1 MELVK
6 NDTKKWTIIFNDEN
20 WNFDLNLISNSVTN
34 KFHIIADFLTE
45 MSKTCDDFD
54 EWFRTFLFAYS
65 ENDDLRFDLMKD
77 AVPIIKEYVNIVIDN
92 LGTDYKK
99 FVDETK
105 AKKSSILFKAPEIK
119 QIIILSGYL
128 KVYSVISNSENLK
141 LDQRLHKQIYNMF
154 AADILKTDIV
164 KKIFDVVKTK
174 TFRYSITDRYMWD
187 YIKTIQC
194 KEIDDHIIEIFNFIM
209 NNILALCENDKNP
222 IIFFIGVIDESVK
235 WFLRSVYKGTIIYED
250 SMSTEDIQST
260 NIDNL
265 SAYCYNDTL
274 GRLKGIAYELIYE
287 SLEGKKGG
295 VLTFTD
301 ENGAINTDSY
311 ITKFQSRVMG
321 IEYISPLC
329 ECVVFPVLS
338 KILDIPY
345 GYFKTISPEHAA
357 VLSVYTY
364 NLMRK
369 VFKGKFKTLISL
381 LPYYP
386 NEQPSLTT
394 TYVLK
399 NANLYI
405 NSFNEIKNFLG
416 FKNKILLHHILC
428 HFVGRVSR
436 IDFVH
441 VIDGNKLGGIPLSKT
456 EEDIIEFFIMFFSN
470 KLENEFREMSKMAN
484 SDF

>member
-1 MELVK
+1 MELEKKEV
-6 NDTKKWTIIFNDEN
+6 KKWTIIFGDGWQFEL
-20 WNFDLNLISNSVTN
+20 DLISNSITN
-34 KFHIIADFLTE
+34 KFHIIADFLTS
-45 MSKTCDDFD
+45 MSESCDGFE
-54 EWFRTFLFAYS
+54 EWLKTFLFAYS
-65 ENDDLRFDLMKD
+65 ENADLRFDLLKD
-77 AVPIIKEYVNIVIDN
+77 AVPVIKKYVNEYID
-92 LGTDYKK
+92 LIATDYDK

-105 AKKSSILFKAPEIK
+105 AKKSSILFRAPEIK
-119 QIIILSGYL
+119 SIIILSGYL
-128 KVYSVISNSENLK
+128 KVYALISNSANLK
-141 LDQRLHKQIYNMF
+141 LDQRLHRQIYNLF

-164 KKIFDVVKTK
+164 RKIFDVVKTK

-187 YIKTIQC
+187 YIRTIQC

-250 SMSTEDIQST
+250 SMSTEDIQSA

-301 ENGAINTDSY
+301 ENGEVGTDSY
-311 ITKFQSRVMG
+311 ITTFQSRVMG
-321 IEYISPLC
+321 VEHISPLC
-329 ECVVFPVLS
+329 ECIVFPVLS
-338 KILDIPY
+338 KVLDIPY
-345 GYFKTISPEHAA
+345 SYFKTISPEHAA
-357 VLSVYTY
+357 VLSVYTH
-364 NLMRK
+364 NLLKK
-369 VFKGKFKTLISL
+369 VFKNNFKTLISM
-381 LPYYP
+381 LPFYP
-386 NEQPSLTT
+386 NEQPSLST

-399 NANLYI
+399 NVNTYLNL
-405 NSFNEIKNFLG
+405 FNETQDFFG
-416 FKNKILLHHILC
+416 FKNKIFFHNVLC

-441 VIDGNKLGGIPLSKT
+441 VVDGTKLGGIPLSKI
-456 EEDIIEFFIMFFSN
+456 EEDMIEFFISFFSGN
-470 KLENEFREMSKMAN
+470 LDGEFEEMSKIAN

>member
-1 MELVK
+1 MKLEKKEV
-6 NDTKKWTIIFNDEN
+6 KKWTIIFDEN
-20 WNFDLNLISNSVTN
+20 WSFDLSLISNSITN
-34 KFHIIADFLTE
+34 KFHIIADFLIA
-45 MSKTCDDFD
+45 MSENCDDFD
-54 EWFRTFLFAYS
+54 EWLKTFLLAYS
-65 ENDDLRFDLMKD
+65 DNDDLRFDLMKD
-77 AVPIIKEYVNIVIDN
+77 AVPVIKKHVDDYIEILN
-92 LGTDYKK
+92 TDYDK

-105 AKKSSILFKAPEIK
+105 AKKSSILFRAHEIK
-119 QIIILSGYL
+119 RIMTLSGYL

-154 AADILKTDIV
+154 AEDILKTDIV

-250 SMSTEDIQST
+250 SMSTEDVQST

-295 VLTFTD
+295 VLTFTND
-301 ENGAINTDSY
+301 DGEVNTDSY
-311 ITKFQSRVMG
+311 ITKFQSRIMAV
-321 IEYISPLC
+321 EYISPLC

-345 GYFKTISPEHAA
+345 SYFKTISPEHSA

-364 NLMRK
+364 NLMKK
-369 VFKGKFKTLISL
+369 VLRGRYKTLTSM

-386 NEQPSLTT
+386 NDQPSLST

-399 NANLYI
+399 NVNTYL
-405 NSFNEIKNFLG
+405 NHFNETKNFLG
-416 FKNKILLHHILC
+416 FKNKIFFHNILC

-441 VIDGNKLGGIPLSKT
+441 VIDGNKLGGIPLSKI
-456 EEDIIEFFIMFFSN
+456 EEDMIEFFIMFFSG
-470 KLENEFREMSKMAN
+470 KLDNELIEIGKLAN